1 PGRPRRGDSRPAGR
15 AAGPARP
22 RPGPWPRRPR
32 PAPRPRRPATA
43 AMAGLPAAG
52 RRTRVRAWPHRPRRG
67 RGHRGGRRAPS
78 RRWLRRWR
86 SADRW
91 PSAWRV
97 PVVSAPRRP
106 CRARPGRTRRGIPV
120 GGGEPRAAAAQ
131 VVELALHA
139 LLGGIRL
146 LGAVAVGQLLEHLR
160 LAAGQ
165 QQARALDVAELAALV
180 DDPG

>member
-1 PGRPRRGDSRPAGR
+1 SRP
-15 AAGPARP
+15 
-22 RPGPWPRRPR
+22 
-32 PAPRPRRPATA
+32 
-43 AMAGLPAAG
+43 
-52 RRTRVRAWPHRPRRG
+52 
-67 RGHRGGRRAPS
+67 
-78 RRWLRRWR
+78 WLRRWR

-91 PSAWRV
+91 PSAWRG

-106 CRARPGRTRRGIPV
+106 CRARPGRSRRGIPV

-139 LLGGIRL
+139 LLGGLRL

-180 DDPG
+180 DDPGLLHHRSVEPFAEGEAVDQQRRRDRRIGGRGRVLGGIAAQGLEPLLLFAQRALALGDVARGGVLALLHDPEQRV